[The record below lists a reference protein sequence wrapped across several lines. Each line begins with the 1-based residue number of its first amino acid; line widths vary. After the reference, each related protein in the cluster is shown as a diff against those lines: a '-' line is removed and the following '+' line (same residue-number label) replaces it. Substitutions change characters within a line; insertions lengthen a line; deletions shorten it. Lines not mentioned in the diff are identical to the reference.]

1 MEELNRA
8 GRIRAIGVSNFQP
21 DRIMDLIIHNEVV
34 PAVNQIE
41 THPFN
46 QQIETQKFSQEN
58 GVQIESWGPFA
69 EGKNNIFQNELLVSI
84 AEKYRKTVAQVI
96 LRWLTQ
102 RGVVVI
108 PKSVRKERIVENF
121 NIFDFELSAEDM
133 AAIVSLDTKVSSF
146 FDHRDPAMV
155 KWLGTRKL
163 DI

>member
-1 MEELNRA
+1 MQELYRES
-8 GRIRAIGVSNFQP
+8 RMRAIGVSNFQP
-21 DRIMDLIIHNEVV
+21 DRIMDLILHNNVV

-46 QQIETQKFSQEN
+46 QQIETQKFLQEN
-58 GVQIESWGPFA
+58 NIQIESWGPFA
-69 EGKNNIFQNELLVSI
+69 EGKNNIFHNELLLSI
-84 AEKYRKTVAQVI
+84 AGKYKKSVAQVI

-102 RGVVVI
+102 RKIVAI
-108 PKSVRKERIVENF
+108 PKSVRSERIAENF
-121 NIFDFELSAEDM
+121 NIFDFELSTEDM
-133 AAIVSLDTKVSSF
+133 DAIAALDTKKSLF